1 MFIGGNSAHL
11 LDVARSEKDP
21 RLRVAAIRSLG
32 MMGDNGHSDV
42 LVSIYRSDQDRT
54 IRDAILNALFIQQNG
69 KALVDLARN
78 EQDPQMKKEIIN
90 KLALVHSKET
100 TDYMLEILK

>member
-1 MFIGGNSAHL
+1 
-11 LDVARSEKDP
+11 
-21 RLRVAAIRSLG
+21 

-42 LVSIYRSDQDRT
+42 LISLYHSDQDRT
-54 IRDAILNALFIQQNG
+54 IRDAVLNALFIQQNG

-78 EQDPQMKKEIIN
+78 EHDPQMKKDIIS
-90 KLALVHSKET
+90 KLAMIQSKET